1 MPSKLPIIKANTT
14 KENIDK
20 MKVIAEANKRSVAKE
35 LEWLV
40 ERHIEEYEKKNGE
53 IIIEESENEKVF
65 KEYVKMVTD
74 KNIPVKER
82 MKESF
87 MIGYNMG
94 YGKKNV
100 NEE

>member
-40 ERHIEEYEKKNGE
+40 ERHIEEYEKKKWWNNNRRIRKWKSLQRICENG
-53 IIIEESENEKVF
+53 
-65 KEYVKMVTD
+65 Y
-74 KNIPVKER
+74 R
-82 MKESF
+82 
-87 MIGYNMG
+87 
-94 YGKKNV
+94 
-100 NEE
+100 